1 MQIELDAEPF
11 AHRGKG
17 DDVDIVV
24 GGNAVEL
31 MQRRTRGVGTRP
43 IRRRGSSR

>member
-11 AHRGKG
+11 AHRGEG

-24 GGNAVEL
+24 GRNAVQL
-31 MQRRTRGVGTRP
+31 AQAVARGVGTRADS
-43 IRRRGSSR
+43 RRGSSR